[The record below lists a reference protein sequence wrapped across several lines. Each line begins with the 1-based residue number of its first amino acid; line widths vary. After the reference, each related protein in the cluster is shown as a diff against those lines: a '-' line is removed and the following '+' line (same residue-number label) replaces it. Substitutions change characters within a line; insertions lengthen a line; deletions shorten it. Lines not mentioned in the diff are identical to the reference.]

1 MSTWDETEFDYIWE
15 ELLNESKYN
24 YQEYD
29 RPVLRLPVDYYD
41 YYDHTDSEKADED
54 EKRGVVHIVYEV

>member
-41 YYDHTDSEKADED
+41 YYDHTDSEKVDED
-54 EKRGVVHIVYEV
+54 EKRGVVHIVY